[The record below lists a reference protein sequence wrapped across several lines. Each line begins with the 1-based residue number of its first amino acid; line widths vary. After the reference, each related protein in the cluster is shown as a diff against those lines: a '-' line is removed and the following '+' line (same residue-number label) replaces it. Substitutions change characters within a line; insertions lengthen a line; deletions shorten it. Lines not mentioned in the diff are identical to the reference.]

1 MKRRDILIAALAATA
16 LVAQGVSA
24 LAAEQRPFDRAAFE
38 AAQAQGLPIL
48 VDVYADWCPTCRAQ
62 APIISNAV
70 RAREYGRLLVF
81 KLNFD
86 KQKTEWR
93 RMGVRRQSTLI
104 AFNGKRETGRV
115 VAETDADAISR
126 LLATTIR

>member
-24 LAAEQRPFDRAAFE
+24 LAAEQRPFDPAAFE
-38 AAQAQGLPIL
+38 AAQAQGRPIL

-62 APIISNAV
+62 APIISNV
-70 RAREYGRLLVF
+70 LRAPQYAQLVVF